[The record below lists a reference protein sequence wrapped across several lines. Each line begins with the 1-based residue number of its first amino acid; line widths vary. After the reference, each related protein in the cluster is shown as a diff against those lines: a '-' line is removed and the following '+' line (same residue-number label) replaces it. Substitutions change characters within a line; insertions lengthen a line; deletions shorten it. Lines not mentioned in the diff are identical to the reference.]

1 MGCAGMV
8 RGLYSLLNIKVN
20 NKFRI
25 DGTIN
30 IRGVLGRES
39 GASDLPYNKVH
50 YDLKL
55 TAKHCYSL
63 GRFLGRG
70 GNCALYI
77 VLTYL
82 LQVAL
87 FLLIGVQYL
96 QKRLVDLWLTLEPI
110 LSNKSK
116 YIEVQNEDKGQNVR

>member
-1 MGCAGMV
+1 MGCAGV
-8 RGLYSLLNIKVN
+8 RRGLYSLLNIKVN
-20 NKFRI
+20 NEFRN

-39 GASDLPYNKVH
+39 GVSDLPYNKVH
-50 YDLKL
+50 YDLRL
-55 TAKHCYSL
+55 TAKHCFSL
-63 GRFLGRG
+63 GGRG
-70 GNCALYI
+70 GDCALYI
-77 VLTYL
+77 VWTYL

-116 YIEVQNEDKGQNVR
+116 YTE

>member
-1 MGCAGMV
+1 M
-8 RGLYSLLNIKVN
+8 
-20 NKFRI
+20 
-25 DGTIN
+25 
-30 IRGVLGRES
+30 LGRES

-70 GNCALYI
+70 GDCALYI

-110 LSNKSK
+110 LPTEKQI
-116 YIEVQNEDKGQNVR
+116 Y

>member
-1 MGCAGMV
+1 M
-8 RGLYSLLNIKVN
+8 
-20 NKFRI
+20 
-25 DGTIN
+25 
-30 IRGVLGRES
+30 LGRES
-39 GASDLPYNKVH
+39 GVSDLPYNRVH
-50 YDLKL
+50 YDLKP

-63 GRFLGRG
+63 GGFLGRG
-70 GNCALYI
+70 GDCEIYI

-110 LSNKSK
+110 LPTEKQI
-116 YIEVQNEDKGQNVR
+116 Y

>member
-1 MGCAGMV
+1 M
-8 RGLYSLLNIKVN
+8 
-20 NKFRI
+20 
-25 DGTIN
+25 
-30 IRGVLGRES
+30 LGRES
-39 GASDLPYNKVH
+39 GASELPYNKVH

-63 GRFLGRG
+63 GGFLGRG
-70 GNCALYI
+70 GGCALYI

-116 YIEVQNEDKGQNVR
+116 YIEVQNEDKGQNVC